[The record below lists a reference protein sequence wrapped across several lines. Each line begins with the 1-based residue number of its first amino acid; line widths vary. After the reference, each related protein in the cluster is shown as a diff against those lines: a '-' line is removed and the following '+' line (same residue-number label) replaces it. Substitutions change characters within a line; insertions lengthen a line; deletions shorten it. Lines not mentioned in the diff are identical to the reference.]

1 MTYLL
6 NDIQDA
12 VDRKFLVTK
21 TVPRQAEAG
30 TVVHIMGT
38 EQGSGGINVN
48 YRVTSTGQDF
58 SMKFESIK
66 QFCNWAR
73 PDSFI
78 ARYSENLSL
87 KDVQQYIKVKN
98 RSFVNFCLPM
108 MLVAAVI
115 IWAVCLIVLKEKM
128 VIGIVIA
135 ACMTILVSFL
145 IWTFFKTSKTKFM
158 GRLYGKISSNW
169 SGGSIVIK

>member
-21 TVPRQAEAG
+21 TLPRQAEAG

-38 EQGSGGINVN
+38 EQNSGGITVN
-48 YRVTSTGQDF
+48 YRVTSTKQDF
-58 SMKFESIK
+58 STKFESIK
-66 QFCNWAR
+66 DFCNWAR

-98 RSFVNFCLPM
+98 RSFTNFCLPII
-108 MLVAAVI
+108 LVVAVI
-115 IWAVCLIVLKEKM
+115 IWAVCLVAIPTKLV
-128 VIGIVIA
+128 GIIIA
-135 ACMTILVSFL
+135 ACMTVLISFL
-145 IWTFFKTSKTKFM
+145 VWTFFKTSKTKFM
-158 GRLYGKISSNW
+158 TRLYGKISSNW
-169 SGGSIVIK
+169 AGGSIVIK

>member
-21 TVPRQAEAG
+21 TLPRQAEAG

-38 EQGSGGINVN
+38 EQNSGGITVN
-48 YRVTSTGQDF
+48 YRVTSTKQDF
-58 SMKFESIK
+58 STKFESIK
-66 QFCNWAR
+66 DFCNWAR

-98 RSFVNFCLPM
+98 RSFINFCLPII
-108 MLVAAVI
+108 LVAVAI
-115 IWAVCLIVLKEKM
+115 IWAVCLIAIPTKWV
-128 VIGIVIA
+128 GIVIA
-135 ACMTILVSFL
+135 ACMTVLISFL
-145 IWTFFKTSKTKFM
+145 VWTFFKTSKTKFM
-158 GRLYGKISSNW
+158 TRLYGKISSNW
-169 SGGSIVIK
+169 AGGSIVIK

>member
-21 TVPRQAEAG
+21 TLPRPAEAG

-38 EQGSGGINVN
+38 DQNSGGITVK
-48 YRVTSTGQDF
+48 YRVTSTKQDF
-58 SMKFESIK
+58 STKFESIK
-66 QFCNWAR
+66 DFCNWAR

-98 RSFVNFCLPM
+98 RSFTNFCLPII
-108 MLVAAVI
+108 LVAAVI
-115 IWAVCLIVLKEKM
+115 IWAVCLVAIPTKLV
-128 VIGIVIA
+128 GIIIA
-135 ACMTILVSFL
+135 ACMTVLISFL
-145 IWTFFKTSKTKFM
+145 VWTFFKTSKTKFM
-158 GRLYGKISSNW
+158 TRLYGKISSNW
-169 SGGSIVIK
+169 AGGSIVIK